1 MIPLMIAG
9 AAMSIA
15 GSAMGARSARQQKL
29 AAQQAEEMRRQ
40 AAQQYSTGMTNLAA
54 EYQRRARFTPVGVTS
69 GFGRAYQGENGE
81 MISELSPEYAA
92 ARSGMLGLAQDELGR
107 LKNFDPNA
115 LAAERYRTMQSLLA
129 PERALQAEGMFAK
142 LNAKGLTGL
151 SVNDGSGRSYN
162 PLMGGLQRGWADA
175 DTRLGLESQDW
186 AENQRRTGLGLLSG
200 LYGQAAQFDQLG
212 LQNLDRSQN
221 WSSMQNQY
229 NMNAMNNEFG
239 MHQNALQAIL
249 NSYDPNAQNQATILQ
264 GTGAGSAA
272 IGSGLTSL
280 GSTLMGA
287 GGGAGGLIGMLMQQR
302 AQGAGTGM
310 GFSGPN
316 AAAPYTPGVNF

>member
-9 AAMSIA
+9 AAMSVA
-15 GSAMGARSARQQKL
+15 GGLMGARSARQQKL
-29 AAQQAEEMRRQ
+29 AAQQAEEMRRR
-40 AAQQYSTGMTNLAA
+40 AAGEYATGMTNLAA
-54 EYQRRARFTPVGVTS
+54 EYQRRAKFTPVGVTS

-81 MISELSPEYAA
+81 MISELSPEYAQ
-92 ARSGMLGLAQDELGR
+92 ARSGMFGLAQDELAR

-115 LAAERYRTMQSLLA
+115 LAAERYKTMQGLLA
-129 PERALQAEGMFAK
+129 PDRALQTEGMFAK

-162 PLMGGLQRGWADA
+162 PLMGGMQRGWADA

-186 AENQRRTGLGLLSG
+186 AENQRRTGMGLLSG

-229 NMNAMNNEFG
+229 NLNTMNNEFG

-249 NSYDPNAQNQATILQ
+249 ASYTPMAQNQSTILQ

-272 IGSGLTSL
+272 IGSGLTSI
-280 GSTLMGA
+280 GSAMMGGSGGLA
-287 GGGAGGLIGMLMQQR
+287 GMFASTNRPTISPWMLDQRARGGG
-302 AQGAGTGM
+302 
-310 GFSGPN
+310 GP
-316 AAAPYTPGVNF
+316 GEG